1 VTPRL
6 PPVNGNTRAERRALR
21 LQHARGAQALSGET
35 PSGDTS
41 LGNGVNDTAAAGQ
54 ETGSV
59 GERIWFLP
67 AGAARGERN
76 QHRLRG
82 WAIAVSAAIL
92 LWGVIA
98 LVVWSL
104 ASLF

>member
-1 VTPRL
+1 M
-6 PPVNGNTRAERRALR
+6 N
-21 LQHARGAQALSGET
+21 ET
-35 PSGDTS
+35 TS
-41 LGNGVNDTAAAGQ
+41 AGQ

-67 AGAARGERN
+67 TGVAQGERN

-82 WAIAVSAAIL
+82 WAIAVSGAIL

-98 LVVWSL
+98 LVVWSV
-104 ASLF
+104 ANLF